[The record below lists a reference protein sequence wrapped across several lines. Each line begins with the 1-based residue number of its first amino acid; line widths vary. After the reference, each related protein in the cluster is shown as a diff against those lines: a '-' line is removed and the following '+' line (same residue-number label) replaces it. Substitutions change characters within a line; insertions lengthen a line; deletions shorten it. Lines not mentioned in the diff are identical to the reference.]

1 MRTEILK
8 DINGGVGLLIKTLLE
23 KAFFDKEAT
32 DMSAAGVHVKLIDGT
47 VILVF
52 VKLEIVFGDEAAL
65 HYVYACKGASGLK
78 PCLVCINVFDH
89 KNQRDVIA
97 RDRTGKA
104 VTHTCV
110 DETKLQLHTPETL
123 KAVVQ
128 RLAAQFLVLGKG

>member
-8 DINGGVGLLIKTLLE
+8 AINGGVGLLIKTLLE
-23 KAFFDKEAT
+23 KAFFDKDAT

-52 VKLEIVFGDEAAL
+52 VKLEIVFGDEATL

-89 KNQRDVIA
+89 KTNA
-97 RDRTGKA
+97 MSSLETGPGRRSPTL
-104 VTHTCV
+104 VW
-110 DETKLQLHTPETL
+110 TKQSCSFT
-123 KAVVQ
+123 
-128 RLAAQFLVLGKG
+128 RRRR